1 MRALTRPDPF
11 AIVLAGLLAAG
22 LVALAGCSA
31 AAGPP
36 PVASPD
42 QLAREAF
49 ANFDRQAGYHLTGSI
64 MAGGEAVNLDLTV
77 RGAESVSGHVE
88 DAAGAVWFT
97 VAGGKSYFQGDW
109 PGLPAGLR
117 KFLHARWLT
126 DSDRSAPDPFTA
138 EPGPLV
144 KKLWTKADL
153 EDAFLRGFSNLKAG
167 RARLGGR
174 ALIALYND
182 QEQVYVTGTSK
193 PRLVEIDRPAGSV
206 RQDGFT
212 QVALGF
218 SDPGA
223 APALDPPPNPIDVAD
238 PSQLPAQYEEQP
250 DTLAFNACDYNS
262 CGAKVTLVN
271 KAGKIAPDPAPLVTF
286 TLKRED
292 GTTIDAC
299 TVPIPLVEHGATVD
313 VSCRVSGPGWH
324 AFAVAGGHYGGS
336 FSLSNPLYD

>member
-1 MRALTRPDPF
+1 MRAPPGPSP
-11 AIVLAGLLAAG
+11 LAGLSAA
-22 LVALAGCSA
+22 LLMALAGCSA

-36 PVASPD
+36 PVPSPD

-49 ANFDRQAGYHLTGSI
+49 ANFDRQAGYHLSGSI
-64 MAGGEAVNLDLTV
+64 MATGGQVNLDLTV
-77 RGAESVSGHVE
+77 AGTESVSGHVE
-88 DAAGAVWFT
+88 DAAGAVSFT
-97 VAGGKSYFQGDW
+97 VIGGRSYFQGDW

-153 EDAFLRGFSNLKAG
+153 EDAFLRGFSGLKEA

-174 ALIALYND
+174 TLVELFND
-182 QEQVYVTGTSK
+182 QEQVYVSGTSK
-193 PRLVEIDRPAGSV
+193 PRLVEIDRPPRSAG
-206 RQDGFT
+206 QDGFT

-218 SDPGA
+218 SDVGP
-223 APALDPPPNPIDVAD
+223 APTIEPPSNAVDVAD

-250 DTLAFNACDYNS
+250 DTLAFGACDYDS
-262 CGAKVTLVN
+262 CGARVTLVN

-286 TLKRED
+286 TFKRED

-299 TVPIPLVEHGATVD
+299 TSPVPLVEHGATVD